1 MSPPFSPSAR
11 APSAPRSGLFA
22 HGVPPSL
29 PRGSARRAARLQV
42 STWRV
47 KKAFGK
53 YCEEKGKKEK
63 NSTLLL
69 LAFSLSLFPFPFNR
83 TWLRTPWRQTWS
95 TSLLLRRGRAA
106 ATVTG
111 HQRLHLL
118 CSPRPKQPPLPPP
131 PPRSSPLCS
140 HPRPPP
146 TGVPGGP
153 AGSEPPSR
161 RSRRSWKDFRRGG
174 ERRRGEGEKAAARTT
189 TAAEALPPRLAL
201 PRLRL
206 RRRLGWRT
214 SSRAAG
220 PSSTPLPSPSAPRP
234 SSGGSP
240 RPWGAS
246 RPRRPSSLSQRR
258 CPLRG

>member
-1 MSPPFSPSAR
+1 M
-11 APSAPRSGLFA
+11 
-22 HGVPPSL
+22 
-29 PRGSARRAARLQV
+29 
-42 STWRV
+42 STWRA
-47 KKAFGK
+47 KKLLASDARK
-53 YCEEKGKKEK
+53 KGKRKK
-63 NSTLLL
+63 TQPFF
-69 LAFSLSLFPFPFNR
+69 FSLSRFLSFLFLS

-146 TGVPGGP
+146 TGAPGGP

-174 ERRRGEGEKAAARTT
+174 ERRRGEGKKAAARTT